1 MRVISVFGGSHP
13 RPGQPEY
20 ELAYELGRRL
30 AEAGLTVATGGYIG
44 TMSAVSQGAAD
55 CAANSGVIGVTCD
68 EIEGWRPVRPNRWIT
83 REIRYRTLLERMAH
97 LVAKNDGIIALSGS
111 VGTLAEVA
119 LAWNQLLVNVIP
131 PRPFILLGEQWR
143 RILDVF
149 LAYAPVTESHRALV
163 QLADTPEEA
172 VALVT

>member
-1 MRVISVFGGSHP
+1 
-13 RPGQPEY
+13 
-20 ELAYELGRRL
+20 
-30 AEAGLTVATGGYIG
+30 
-44 TMSAVSQGAAD
+44 
-55 CAANSGVIGVTCD
+55 
-68 EIEGWRPVRPNRWIT
+68 
-83 REIRYRTLLERMAH
+83 EIRYRTLLERMAH